1 MILAQPQPVPS
12 LCLLLLR
19 KLQLNRDSSGKSRC
33 LSKELLLSPHV
44 ARTLHISKEQ
54 HLRPCPMQ
62 ASAWIRASQKLQPL
76 LDACPEITE
85 LSPPLAF
92 SSRHK
97 PRQELHLVQ
106 PQLLEVSSTSCH
118 YRKVPAQ
125 LLPGLGSE
133 MNCLYCQLFTLT
145 AQAPADSPMLQP
157 LL

>member
-12 LCLLLLR
+12 LCLLLLLR
-19 KLQLNRDSSGKSRC
+19 KLQLNRDSSGKSKC

-54 HLRPCPMQ
+54 HLHPCPMQ

-76 LDACPEITE
+76 LDARPEITE

-97 PRQELHLVQ
+97 PRQESA
-106 PQLLEVSSTSCH
+106 PSPAPTSGSLFH
-118 YRKVPAQ
+118 
-125 LLPGLGSE
+125 LLPLQKGSSSAAARAGVRDE
-133 MNCLYCQLFTLT
+133 LSLLSALHT
-145 AQAPADSPMLQP
+145 DSSGPSRQP